1 MTATAR
7 KLMAEAKYAEASR
20 LSEMKVKHLAVASTT
35 PEHRGGSARA
45 RAVATPS
52 REAPAKSM
60 RLDTMWLRTL
70 GLAIGLLAFAL
81 LLSPLGGGVESPAA
95 GDFSKVSPY
104 LESGYRTDDGG
115 SARFVGRL
123 SAGWERLGTTDRLS
137 VASQIGE
144 GLRQRGIDGLVL
156 LDQHDT
162 VQVRFGDGKV
172 LQVTPRGAARMGR

>member
-1 MTATAR
+1 MAR
-7 KLMAEAKYAEASR
+7 RCGCTVERRSC
-20 LSEMKVKHLAVASTT
+20 
-35 PEHRGGSARA
+35 RA
-45 RAVATPS
+45 FIPGQSVATPS
-52 REAPAKSM
+52 REVPAKSI
-60 RLDTMWLRTL
+60 RLDAMWLRTL

-81 LLSPLGGGVESPAA
+81 LLSPLRGTEESPAA
-95 GDFSKVSPY
+95 GDFSEVSPY

-123 SAGWERLGTTDRLS
+123 SAGWERLDTTDRLS

-144 GLRQRGIDGLVL
+144 GLGQRGIDDLVL
-156 LDQHDT
+156 LDQHDA